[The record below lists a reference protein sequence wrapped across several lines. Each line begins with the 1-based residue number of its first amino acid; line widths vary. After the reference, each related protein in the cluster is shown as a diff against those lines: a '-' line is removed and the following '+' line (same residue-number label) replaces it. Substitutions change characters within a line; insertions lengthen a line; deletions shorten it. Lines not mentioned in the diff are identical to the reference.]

1 MCPPMAVV
9 DLTDLPAKGVLIGLD
24 PGTKTLGV
32 AATDPSRILASP
44 VETIAKVKL
53 APSLARLFEI
63 YDERQGV
70 GLVVGLPLNTDGTQ
84 GPRVQS
90 VRTLVSNLLKVRDI
104 PVAFEDERYS
114 TVDADEALSALRRNV
129 RNRDTKIDATAAA
142 VILRSALTRLETG
155 Q

>member
-1 MCPPMAVV
+1 MAVV
-9 DLTDLPAKGVLIGLD
+9 DLFDLPAKGVLIGLD

-32 AATDPSRILASP
+32 AATDASRILTTP
-44 VETIAKVKL
+44 VETIIKVKL
-53 APSLARLFEI
+53 APSLERLFAI
-63 YDERQGV
+63 YDARQGV
-70 GLVVGLPLNTDGTQ
+70 GLVVGLPLNADGTQ

-90 VRTLVSNLLKVRDI
+90 ARTLVSNLLKVRDI

>member
-1 MCPPMAVV
+1 MAVV

-114 TVDADEALSALRRNV
+114 TVAADELLRDLSFTEQRRADRIDAMAAAMILHSAL
-129 RNRDTKIDATAAA
+129 K
-142 VILRSALTRLETG
+142 RLETPR
-155 Q
+155 

>member
-1 MCPPMAVV
+1 MAVV
-9 DLTDLPAKGVLIGLD
+9 DLFDLPAKGVLIGLD

-32 AATDPSRILASP
+32 AATDASRILTTP
-44 VETIAKVKL
+44 VETILKVKL
-53 APSLARLFEI
+53 LPSLERLFAI
-63 YDERQGV
+63 YDGRQAV
-70 GLVVGLPLNTDGTQ
+70 GLVVGLPLNADGTQ

-90 VRTLVSNLLKVRDI
+90 VRTLVSNLLKMRDI

-155 Q
+155 R

>member
-1 MCPPMAVV
+1 MSVV
-9 DLTDLPAKGVLIGLD
+9 DLFDLPSKGVLIGLD

-32 AATDPSRILASP
+32 AATDPNRILASP

-63 YDERQGV
+63 YDARQGV

-114 TVDADEALSALRRNV
+114 TVAADELLRDLSFTEQRRADRIDAMAAAMILHSAL
-129 RNRDTKIDATAAA
+129 K
-142 VILRSALTRLETG
+142 RLETSR
-155 Q
+155 

>member
-1 MCPPMAVV
+1 MCPRMSVL
-9 DLTDLPAKGVLIGLD
+9 DLFDLPAKGVLICLD

-90 VRTLVSNLLKVRDI
+90 VRALVSNLLKVRDI

-114 TVDADEALSALRRNV
+114 TVAADELLRDLSFTEQRRAD
-129 RNRDTKIDATAAA
+129 RIDAMAAA
-142 VILRSALTRLETG
+142 
-155 Q
+155 

>member
-1 MCPPMAVV
+1 MSVL
-9 DLTDLPAKGVLIGLD
+9 DLFDLPAKGVLIGLD

-90 VRTLVSNLLKVRDI
+90 VRTLGSNLLKVRDI

-114 TVDADEALSALRRNV
+114 TVAADELLRDLSFTEQRRADRIDAMAAAMILHSAL
-129 RNRDTKIDATAAA
+129 K
-142 VILRSALTRLETG
+142 RLETPR
-155 Q
+155 

>member
-1 MCPPMAVV
+1 MCPAMAVV
-9 DLTDLPAKGVLIGLD
+9 DLFDLPQKGVLLGLD

-32 AATDPSRILASP
+32 AATDASRILASP
-44 VETIAKVKL
+44 VETILKVKL
-53 APSLARLFEI
+53 APALERLLAI
-63 YDERQGV
+63 YDERGAV

-114 TVDADEALSALRRNV
+114 TVEADEALRAAHRSAK
-129 RNRDTKIDATAAA
+129 NRDGKIDATAAA
-142 VILRSALTRLETG
+142 VILRAALTRLEAG
-155 Q
+155 A